1 MGNIN
6 LNILGLASGSVVLD
20 AQGQVR
26 RLSPGEQPAA
36 SDVIISFDTSEE
48 SVPSVSARFVDNQ
61 GQQNVLDTDD
71 AIAQVQR
78 AIEEGFDPT
87 ELGEEFDTGAGEQ
100 GSSLTNSGRIERT
113 GAETL
118 AQTNFETEGFESQ
131 GLSETQSIAL
141 FDIIAL
147 VLVSGETNVFE
158 FELDEPI
165 ETGGVLTTD
174 QPDVVFLAKEE
185 EGENGLG
192 LFVINEDGTWTFVAN
207 SPFNE
212 LSEGEE
218 IQDTITVQTSD
229 GGEQVI
235 NVTIIGTDDLAVAT
249 NGSGSVTE
257 DVNVDELTNQLETSG
272 QITISD
278 VDNETPT
285 FLLDGDFEPEG
296 STINHRWER

>member
-6 LNILGLASGSVVLD
+6 LNMLGLVSGSVVLD
-20 AQGQVR
+20 TQGQVR
-26 RLSPGEQPAA
+26 HLSPGEQPAA
-36 SDVIISFDTSEE
+36 SDVVLSFDTNEDNNVSNF
-48 SVPSVSARFVDNQ
+48 SARFVDNQ
-61 GQQNVLDTDD
+61 GQQNVLDTDA

-165 ETGGVLTTD
+165 ETGGILTTD
-174 QPDVVFLAKEE
+174 QPDVVFLAKE

-257 DVNVDELTNQLETSG
+257 DVNVDEQTNQLETSG

-285 FLLDGDFEPEG
+285 FLGELIKNDAA
-296 STINHRWER
+296 